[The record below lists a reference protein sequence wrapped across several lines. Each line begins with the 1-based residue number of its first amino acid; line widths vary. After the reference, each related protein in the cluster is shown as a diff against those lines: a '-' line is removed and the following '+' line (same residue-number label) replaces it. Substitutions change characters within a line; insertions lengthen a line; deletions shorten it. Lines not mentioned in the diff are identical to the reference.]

1 MAKLSVAMDT
11 SRQVLATPS
20 EQRKQTVLPLALR
33 QKPRVHLWQ
42 SVAERWLPRLVAQ
55 PAQWTNHMR

>member
-1 MAKLSVAMDT
+1 MAKLSVAMDI

-20 EQRKQTVLPLALR
+20 EQRMQTVLPLALH

-42 SVAERWLPRLVAQ
+42 
-55 PAQWTNHMR
+55 

>member
-20 EQRKQTVLPLALR
+20 EQRKQTVLPLALH
-33 QKPRVHLWQ
+33 QKPQVHLWQ
-42 SVAERWLPRLVAQ
+42 
-55 PAQWTNHMR
+55 